1 MLHTKESRIKAIVY
15 DLAPSNT
22 VKILGMI
29 NFLPFVENLGTV
41 YSQDSMEE
49 KMMEQKAN
57 VVFVNVCYKMRSGK
71 FSPDQVIE
79 KIKAIDSSAKIIL
92 CKSHIGPLLKQ
103 LYLHQGFDYV
113 IDKVNEFDKI
123 PSLLKEIFI
132 KRETEVAI
140 KVA

>member
-1 MLHTKESRIKAIVY
+1 MLPTKESRIKAIVY

-22 VKILGMI
+22 VKILGMM

-79 KIKAIDSSAKIIL
+79 KIKAIDPNAKIIL

-113 IDKVNEFDKI
+113 IDKVKEFDKI
-123 PSLLKEIFI
+123 PSLLKEIFM